1 MRLHPFRRVDDTP
14 FTARRADVE
23 RVRGAAPQLTHDPL
37 GLTALDYGEVVFRFQ
52 DSSGRLEEVTRRA
65 PMLYLVLPQGVAD
78 VPFGGLAAFV
88 RAHDAGHFERAGFLV
103 SPRLGLAFVPG
114 EPDWVTALA
123 PHCIDSWR
131 RLGAAPAP

>member
-1 MRLHPFRRVDDTP
+1 MKLQPFCRVDDTS
-14 FTARRADVE
+14 FDACRADIE
-23 RVRGAAPQLTHDPL
+23 RACGAAPKVMHDPL

-65 PMLYLVLPQGVAD
+65 PLLYLVLPQGVAD

-88 RAHDAGHFERAGFLV
+88 SAHDAGAFERAGFLV

-123 PHCIDSWR
+123 SHCIDSWR
-131 RLGAAPAP
+131 RMGDPSTF